1 MIAQES
7 LELFGQVLDALP
19 RLAPPDALITPR
31 LPPAQEQ
38 GFLSPQAMP
47 PDPDHCAIVAVID
60 HAIPFAHRLFRAP
73 TGHSRMAAIWLQ
85 DAPARDRRPD
95 IAFGQELRGR
105 MIDALGRDED
115 EIYRASGLMDAGRGH
130 GLLRAASHG
139 AGVAALAA
147 GFAAEDVASLN
158 HPMIAVSLPDFG
170 VADTSG
176 SLSALFI
183 QAAVV
188 FVIARARAL
197 ARDISQAAGRT
208 IRPPLVVNLSL
219 GITAGGRDGSS
230 LISRL
235 QNAISQSA
243 ERDLGPV
250 HFVLPTG
257 NSRQDR
263 GRAVLAQGQDILW
276 HLPPDDRTPSA
287 LEIWGM
293 GPGLPVTVTLPDGQA
308 LTINLPAQGGIGRI
322 QDDQGREL
330 ARLTLQNRAMGPIV
344 TRPCMTLIVPP
355 TLPDTPDQPSAPPG
369 AWRIQ
374 PTGPGPFELIVL
386 RDDSLSGFGPRGRQ
400 SRLVDPDYQ
409 SRQEDGHWPGA
420 DDASPGKIR
429 RNGTSSSYAGGQHQ
443 IRVGATLTDAS
454 LAPYTGLLES
464 GLPGDVT
471 APADAA
477 LSVRGLILPG
487 MRAAARQRLS
497 GTSLSAPQ
505 ITRWLAGEL
514 ASGRPLPDRA
524 AIVAAVGPG
533 DCPDLGVPQ
542 GLPWRT
548 GLD

>member
-1 MIAQES
+1 MIAHES
-7 LELFGQVLDALP
+7 FALFDQVLQALP

-31 LPPAQEQ
+31 LPSAQEQ
-38 GFLSPQAMP
+38 GFLSPGALP
-47 PDPDHCAIVAVID
+47 PDPDHCAIIAVID
-60 HAIPFAHRLFRAP
+60 HAIPFVHRLFRAP
-73 TGHSRMAAIWLQ
+73 GGQSRMAAIWLQ

-95 IAFGQELRGR
+95 IAFGQELRGP

-115 EIYRASGLMDAGRGH
+115 TIYRALGLMDPARGH
-130 GLLRAASHG
+130 GLLRSASHG

-147 GFAAEDVASLN
+147 GFAPEDPRSLN
-158 HPMIAVSLPDFG
+158 HPLIAVSLPDFG

-197 ARDISQAAGRT
+197 ARDMSQAAGRT

-243 ERDLGPV
+243 EPDLGPV
-250 HFVLPTG
+250 HFGLPTG

-263 GRAVLAQGQDILW
+263 GRAVLEQGQDILW

-293 GPGLPVTVTLPDGQA
+293 GPGLPITLTLPDGQSLA
-308 LTINLPAQGGIGRI
+308 VDLPAGGGMGRI
-322 QDDQGREL
+322 KDDQGREL
-330 ARLTLQNRAMGPIV
+330 ARLTLQNRAMGRIAP
-344 TRPCMTLIVPP
+344 RPCLTLILPP
-355 TLPDTPDQPSAPPG
+355 TQPDAPGQTSAPPG
-369 AWRIQ
+369 QWRIA

-400 SRLVDPDYQ
+400 SRLIDPAYAA
-409 SRQEDGHWPGA
+409 RQDDGHWPG
-420 DDASPGKIR
+420 DDGTNPAKIR
-429 RNGTSSSYAGGQHQ
+429 RNGTSSSYIGGPHQ
-443 IRVGATLTDAS
+443 IRVGASLNDAS
-454 LAPYTGLLES
+454 LAPYTGLLED

-487 MRAAARQRLS
+487 MRAGARQRLS

-505 ITRWLAGEL
+505 VTRWLAGEL
-514 ASGRPLPDRA
+514 AQGRPLPDRA

-533 DCPDLGVPQ
+533 DCPDLGRPTD
-542 GLPWRT
+542 LPWLC
-548 GLD
+548 GL